1 MNKKSANIITV
12 ILLVITFIGIMV
24 SYKNLP
30 QIIPTHWGING
41 EIDNTGSKSTLWL
54 LYGIMIAIN
63 ILFIVIANI
72 DPKKQNY
79 RIFKKSYDIF
89 RVVFNLFFMAVIAL
103 IIMASAGNTTF
114 NITRS
119 IMFLTGI
126 LLAIIGNYL
135 PKFKPNYTTGIK
147 TPWTL
152 DNEDVWRKTHRVA
165 GPLWVV
171 GGIVIAILSL
181 FVSVKV
187 LIILLLVVVGIIT
200 LIPVIYSY
208 IAFKKEQQSKG

>member
-30 QIIPTHWGING
+30 QIIPTHWGIDG

-103 IIMASAGNTTF
+103 IIMASTGNTTF

-126 LLAIIGNYL
+126 LFAIIGNYL

-152 DNEDVWRKTHRVA
+152 DNENVWRKTHRFA

-171 GGIVIAILSL
+171 GGITIAILSL
-181 FVSVKV
+181 LVSIKV
-187 LIILLLVVVGIIT
+187 LVILLLIIVGIIT

-208 IAFKKEQQSKG
+208 IVFKKEQQS